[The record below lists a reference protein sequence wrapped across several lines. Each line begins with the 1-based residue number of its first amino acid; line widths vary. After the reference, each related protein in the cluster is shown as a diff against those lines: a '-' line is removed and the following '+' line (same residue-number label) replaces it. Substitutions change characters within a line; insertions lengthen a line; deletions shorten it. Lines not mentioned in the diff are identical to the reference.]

1 MALHLARGGLAAAA
15 DDERHQTL
23 RLLERLEDVTPF
35 VVVSCLVELAEAAV
49 LTGQVDD
56 AADLLAEAERRL
68 RRLRDTGLL
77 PFAVERVGGLV
88 AAATVTPANGLVE
101 PLSPAEHRVL
111 QFLPTHLSFGEIGEE
126 LFVSRNT
133 VKSHAMAIYRKLGVT
148 SRSGAVKEAANLGLL
163 ES

>member
-1 MALHLARGGLAAAA
+1 M
-15 DDERHQTL
+15 
-23 RLLERLEDVTPF
+23 EDVTPF
-35 VVVSCLVELAEAAV
+35 VVVSSLLELGEAAV
-49 LTGQVDD
+49 LTGRVDD
-56 AADLLAEAERRL
+56 AADLLAEAQRRL

-77 PFAVERVGGLV
+77 PFAVERVGRLV
-88 AAATVTPANGLVE
+88 AEATAVPTSDLVE
-101 PLSPAEHRVL
+101 PLSAAERRVL

-163 ES
+163 EA